1 MTKISQLT
9 STSKVGDPDL
19 FVVSQAGTTYRA
31 TAASIK
37 EKINEG
43 LYTSDVVGGTPN
55 DNQYATPYLQKNLA
69 YGVPSAI
76 EFMPDGNGAGYDT
89 ATFQGKILACVH
101 DTILYT
107 PPPSASD
114 PNVIDDSYDASAY
127 LARGLEVKVE
137 VHQDGFLSTVRI
149 VQPGQLYRIGDVLEV
164 SNYIGWMDDA
174 AGGGNQQL
182 PTSADFVPARIKI
195 VDIEPFMTGAF
206 GVGSD
211 FLGSC
216 TSTVQTDQSMG
227 PVLTNKQSDWSTAAK
242 NPQKAQN
249 FPIDLLN
256 EGGFVAM
263 ENDWSASIYHV
274 HTEDT
279 AAETAIKTTYG
290 PNVPCGGNDILTSDQ
305 TFNANGLVTQVN
317 SIAGGP
323 AKSTV
328 DWLHVDLP
336 GTWLV
341 GGMGMYAD
349 PVTTTGFPNVFT
361 KPGDRQSYPS
371 GFGDIGEFSLPTT
384 FKNQSSDTMKIAHY
398 NGSGLSLNWSYPSDT
413 YYTSDRNYYSIAWSK
428 VTQTIYIYQGQRG
441 QSHYFNEPVSANN
454 WFKAFRIDWDG
465 SEITAHPDPGFGLV
479 DYVDRGD
486 YNGKFPKY
494 GEVYVHDGRY
504 WLSSSSS
511 STGTNHN
518 FDSLHN
524 DSYNRYKIDCGPVK
538 AAGNSGLAPSSRY
551 INNQWNK
558 GFQDIYAGLPMVNM
572 EWSAQIEPKINKGI
586 NLYTSLT
593 MQKQD
598 ISDHVRNEVES
609 GVYMQSG
616 SQVGR
621 ARFGRWEPQR
631 SEFPGTTDDH
641 GKAFEHNIRKNLIV
655 PEFSGA
661 QGNLSG
667 FFIYNV
673 RDVMPRVTTD

>member
-9 STSKVGDPDL
+9 SASQVSSPDL
-19 FVVSQAGTTYRA
+19 FVVSQAGTTYKS
-31 TAASIK
+31 TAAAIK

-69 YGVPSAI
+69 YGIPSAVEI
-76 EFMPDGNGAGYDT
+76 MPDGYGAGYDPV
-89 ATFQGKILACVH
+89 TFQGKVLACVH

-107 PPPSASD
+107 PPASASD
-114 PNVIDDSYDASAY
+114 PNVVDDSYDATAY
-127 LARGLEVKVE
+127 LARGLEVKVD
-137 VHQDGFLSTVRI
+137 VHQDGYISTVRI

-174 AGGGNQQL
+174 AGGGSQQL
-182 PTSADFVPARIKI
+182 PTGADFVPARIRV

-206 GVGSD
+206 GLGSD

-216 TSTVQTDQSMG
+216 TSTVQTDPTMG
-227 PVLTNKQSDWSTAAK
+227 ARLTNKESDWSTAAK
-242 NPQKAQN
+242 NPQKGDN
-249 FPIDLLN
+249 FPVNLIN
-256 EGGFVAM
+256 NGEFVAM

-274 HTEDT
+274 HTENT
-279 AAETAIKTTYG
+279 STETAIKNNYS
-290 PNVPCGGNDILTSDQ
+290 PNVPCGGNDILSSDQ
-305 TFNANGLVTQVN
+305 TYNANGLVTQVN
-317 SIAGGP
+317 AIAGGP
-323 AKSTV
+323 AKNTV
-328 DWLHVDLP
+328 DWLYVDLP

-341 GGMGMYAD
+341 AGMGMFAD

-371 GFGDIGEFSLPTT
+371 GFGDIGTFAPPTS
-384 FKNQSSDTMKIAHY
+384 FYNQNNKRHYIYHWSS
-398 NGSGLSLNWSYPSDT
+398 GSINRYWTYPHD
-413 YYTSDRNYYSIAWSK
+413 DYYSDK
-428 VTQTIYIYQGQRG
+428 TTIVYRQDNQRVLLYKHTRNRSVNMYSSNLNG
-441 QSHYFNEPVSANN
+441 TSGYFTE
-454 WFKAFRIDWDG
+454 AFMVDWDG
-465 SEITAHPDPGFGLV
+465 STIPATPTPGFGLV

-486 YNGKFPKY
+486 YNGKFPAY
-494 GEVYVHDGRY
+494 GEMYVHQGRY
-504 WLSSSSS
+504 YLSISSSSN
-511 STGTNHN
+511 GTNYDFLTYHSTN
-518 FDSLHN
+518 SGRH
-524 DSYNRYKIDCGPVK
+524 RIDFGPVSSS
-538 AAGNSGLAPSSRY
+538 GNAGLAPSSRY
-551 INNQWNK
+551 THNQWNK
-558 GFQDIYAGLPMVNM
+558 GFQDVYAGLPMVNM
-572 EWSAQIEPKINKGI
+572 EWFGQVEPKFNKGI

-667 FFIYNV
+667 FFLY
-673 RDVMPRVTTD
+673 DVKDVLPRVS